1 VQLRAKELAGGFGSW
16 TNPKYLLQV
25 SDEEL
30 DNEDEEC
37 WVLNLRMLAIKLS
50 LATLDVEGL
59 DGEVGRDPC
68 IEVTGVSSAITRSTG
83 QHRCRAP
90 DLF

>member
-1 VQLRAKELAGGFGSW
+1 
-16 TNPKYLLQV
+16 
-25 SDEEL
+25 
-30 DNEDEEC
+30 
-37 WVLNLRMLAIKLS
+37 MLAIKLS
-50 LATLDVEGL
+50 LASLDVEGL

-68 IEVTGVSSAITRSTG
+68 IEATGVSSAITRSTG